1 MGNPNKI
8 NVFIL
13 YQRVW
18 GMKFGQFLI
27 DQIRS
32 QMPEANIGVITVKE
46 QADQYFRENN
56 NVEDFGF
63 YEYFDPV
70 RDDFNDY
77 LGEDKDKFDI
87 SAICDDFKVSSIWE
101 ILQATRNHV
110 KDYKKKYNY
119 AYTASLNDDELQ
131 DTIKA
136 YYKLIKKLDGDF
148 KPDFMII
155 PNPVETFNIMLELY
169 ADSRNIPLRQM
180 APTYVKGFYQYAKN
194 RFQGGSIIEDK
205 FYDNASYEKCRD
217 QAADYIKEFRE
228 NFIVP
233 ECAYHDSSDYLRI
246 TPKGLL
252 KAVSKAGRAIWWNK
266 KLPKGMHAD
275 HVSYSPRLIL
285 RDYFLQIKYHNAL
298 KNFDYDELPKEKFV
312 LFPLQ
317 MQPELAIDV
326 LAPYTNNQIETAR
339 QIAMSL
345 PANYTLVVK
354 EHPIMVGRRRPDY
367 LKKIQRLPNVK
378 LVNYNIKTQEI
389 LPKCS
394 SIIVTTGSIIIE
406 AALMGVPVIQLGQ
419 LQTSN
424 MLPNVTHETD
434 LTKLNERWGNLL
446 DKKLHGDDYEEQL
459 IKYISLCME
468 YGISTNYYE
477 MWEQDKDGDLQP
489 FWDKFLLE
497 FDRDKSQI
505 EKAAE

>member
-1 MGNPNKI
+1 MGNPNQI

-18 GMKFGQFLI
+18 GIKFGQFLI
-27 DQIRS
+27 DQIRG
-32 QMPEANIGVITVKE
+32 QMPNANIGVITVKE

-63 YEYFDPV
+63 YEYFDPI
-70 RDDFNDY
+70 RDELGDY
-77 LGEDKDKFDI
+77 LGEDNNTLQISDICKDFQI
-87 SAICDDFKVSSIWE
+87 SSIWE

-119 AYTASLNDDELQ
+119 AYTASLTDEELQ
-131 DTIKA
+131 DTIKT
-136 YYKLIKKLDGDF
+136 YYKLIKKLDSDF

-155 PNPVETFNIMLELY
+155 PNPVETFNIMLEQY

-194 RFQGGSIIEDK
+194 RYQGGNIIEDK
-205 FYDNASYEKCRD
+205 FYNDAPYKKCRD
-217 QAADYIKEFRE
+217 QAIEYIKEFRE

-233 ECAYHDSSDYLRI
+233 ECAYHDSSDYLHI
-246 TPKGLL
+246 TSKSLV
-252 KAVSKAGRAIWWNK
+252 KAVAKAGRALWWNK
-266 KLPKGMHAD
+266 KIPKGMHAD
-275 HVSYSPRLIL
+275 HVAYSPRLIL
-285 RDYFLQIKYHNAL
+285 RDYFLQIKYYNAL
-298 KNFDYDELPKEKFV
+298 KNFNYDELPKGKFV

-345 PANYTLVVK
+345 PQDYTLVVK

-367 LKKIQRLPNVK
+367 LEKIQRLPNVK
-378 LVNYNIKTQEI
+378 LINYNIKTQEI

-394 SIIVTTGSIIIE
+394 GIIVTTGSIIIE

-419 LQTSN
+419 LQTSK
-424 MLPNVTHETD
+424 MLPNVTFETD
-434 LTKLNERWGNLL
+434 LTKLNGIWSNLL
-446 DKKLHGDDYEEQL
+446 DHKFSGDEYEEHL

-468 YGISTNYYE
+468 YGIATNYYE
-477 MWEQDKDGDLQP
+477 MWEQGKDGDLQP
-489 FWDKFLLE
+489 FWDKLLDE
-497 FDRDKSQI
+497 FKREENI
-505 EKAAE
+505 LEKAAK